1 MASTAAVKKP
11 TASSKLNTFRWDGI
25 DSRGKKTSGEIQAK
39 DLNMARATL
48 QRQEIRPT
56 KIRAKKASL
65 FAAANAKSL
74 SEKDVSFF
82 TRQLATMLEAGVP
95 LVTALD
101 IIGRG
106 HKNPEF
112 TKLLNSL
119 RIDVES
125 GTSLSNAF
133 AQHPKYFDNLFVNLV
148 GAGELSGTL
157 DEVLSKISDYQEKTL
172 ALKGKIKRAMIYPSA
187 ILVAAVVVTLILLL
201 YVIPVFEELFQ
212 SVGADLPALTRW
224 VIGVS
229 NAVAGKGWMIML
241 GIVVVVLIIL
251 RLWKRSEKFQRSVGK
266 LTLKLPVLGQIMH
279 NAALARY
286 ARTLTTTFGAG
297 VPIMESL
304 ASVANTSG
312 NAIFSDAI
320 LRMREGISSGQS
332 LHFTMQQ
339 EPLFPVLLQQMTS
352 IGEESGSLEHM
363 MDKAATYYEGEVDA
377 AVEVLTS
384 LMEPLIIAV
393 IGIIVGTLVIAMY
406 LPIFHLGDAF

>member
-1 MASTAAVKKP
+1 MATAAKKI
-11 TASSKLNTFRWDGI
+11 TASSKLNTYKWEGF
-25 DSRGKKTSGEIQAK
+25 DSRGKKSSGAIQAK
-39 DLNMARATL
+39 DLNLARATL

-56 KIRAKKASL
+56 KIRVEKRSSL
-65 FAAANAKSL
+65 YATLNSKSL
-74 SEKDVSFF
+74 SEKDITFF

-95 LVTALD
+95 LVTTLD

-112 TKLLNSL
+112 TKLTNSL
-119 RIDVES
+119 RVDVES
-125 GTSLSNAF
+125 GTSFSAAF

-148 GAGELSGTL
+148 AAGELSGTL
-157 DEVLSKISDYQEKTL
+157 DEVLSKIADYKEKTL
-172 ALKGKIKRAMIYPSA
+172 ALKAKVKRAMIYPAS
-187 ILVAAVVVTLILLL
+187 ILVAAVVVTLILLI

-212 SVGADLPALTRW
+212 SVGTDLPALTRW
-224 VIGVS
+224 VI
-229 NAVAGKGWMIML
+229 NASHTVAGRGWMIAL
-241 GIVVVVLIIL
+241 AVVIVVLIL
-251 RLWKRSEKFQRSVGK
+251 MRMWKKSEKFQRSVGK
-266 LTLKLPVLGQIMH
+266 LTLKLPVLGKIMH

-304 ASVANTSG
+304 SSVAATSG

-320 LRMREGISSGQS
+320 LRMRDGIASGQS
-332 LHFTMQQ
+332 LNFTMLQ
-339 EPLFPVLLQQMTS
+339 EPLFPILLQQMTS
-352 IGEESGSLEHM
+352 IGEESGSLEQM
-363 MDKAATYYEGEVDA
+363 MNKAALYYEGEVDA

>member
-1 MASTAAVKKP
+1 MASTAKKP
-11 TASSKLNTFRWDGI
+11 TASSKLNPFQWDGL
-25 DSRGKKTSGEIQAK
+25 DSRSKKTSGEIHAK
-39 DLNMARATL
+39 DLNMARAIL
-48 QRQEIRPT
+48 QRQGIRPT
-56 KIRAKKASL
+56 KIRAKKAPL
-65 FAAANAKSL
+65 FAAARSKAL

-112 TKLLNSL
+112 TKLLNAL

-125 GTSLSNAF
+125 GTSLSDAF

-148 GAGELSGTL
+148 AAGELSGTL
-157 DEVLSKISDYQEKTL
+157 DDVLSKIADYKEKTL
-172 ALKGKIKRAMIYPSA
+172 ALKAKVKRAMIYPAS
-187 ILVAAVVVTLILLL
+187 ILVAAVVVTLILLI

-224 VIGVS
+224 VIGIS
-229 NAVAGKGWMIML
+229 NAVAGKGWMIMF
-241 GIVVVVLIIL
+241 GVVIVILIL
-251 RLWKRSEKFQRSVGK
+251 VRLWKRSEKFQRSVGK
-266 LTLKLPVLGQIMH
+266 LTLKLPGLGQIMH

-286 ARTLTTTFGAG
+286 ARTMTTTFGAG

-304 ASVANTSG
+304 ASVAATSG

-320 LRMREGISSGQS
+320 LRMRDGIASGQS
-332 LHFTMQQ
+332 LNFTMQQ

-363 MDKAATYYEGEVDA
+363 MDKAATYYEEEVDA
-377 AVEVLTS
+377 AVEILTS

-393 IGIIVGTLVIAMY
+393 IGVIVGTLVIAMY